1 MLLKKLLNS
10 KSKKFKSIKINS
22 LSLDSRTVKKGSLF
36 FALKGNKFNGEKF
49 ILQAIKKGA
58 SAIVCYKTKKQKKYK
73 VPTIYV
79 KKPNTLLSKLCKRF
93 FTDKPK
99 NIIAVTGTNGKSSV
113 ADYYHQILT
122 LNKIPV
128 ASIGTLGVKKNN
140 KLKKINL
147 TSPDII
153 TLHEELEKIK
163 KANIDNVIIEA
174 SSHGLHQG
182 RLNGIN
188 FATGIFTNF
197 SQDHLDY
204 HKSMDRYLKAKLI
217 LFSKI
222 LTKNKVMIT
231 DKSLPEFKTLNKIA
245 KRRNYRLFTINE
257 YLENKKLN
265 FSFISSFQKKNLL
278 MAILAAEVSRIKLN
292 KILPKLKKIKSING
306 RLQLVRTLPN
316 QTKVFID
323 FAHTPEA
330 LQKTIYTFYFF

>member
-1 MLLKKLLNS
+1 
-10 KSKKFKSIKINS
+10 
-22 LSLDSRTVKKGSLF
+22 
-36 FALKGNKFNGEKF
+36 
-49 ILQAIKKGA
+49 
-58 SAIVCYKTKKQKKYK
+58 
-73 VPTIYV
+73 
-79 KKPNTLLSKLCKRF
+79 
-93 FTDKPK
+93 
-99 NIIAVTGTNGKSSV
+99 
-113 ADYYHQILT
+113 
-122 LNKIPV
+122 
-128 ASIGTLGVKKNN
+128 
-140 KLKKINL
+140 
-147 TSPDII
+147 
-153 TLHEELEKIK
+153 
-163 KANIDNVIIEA
+163 
-174 SSHGLHQG
+174 
-182 RLNGIN
+182 
-188 FATGIFTNF
+188 
-197 SQDHLDY
+197 
-204 HKSMDRYLKAKLI
+204 MDRYLKAKLI

-330 LQKTIYTFYFF
+330 LQKTINSLKKHYNRNISLVFGCGGNRDIKKRPLMAKVANKLCNKI